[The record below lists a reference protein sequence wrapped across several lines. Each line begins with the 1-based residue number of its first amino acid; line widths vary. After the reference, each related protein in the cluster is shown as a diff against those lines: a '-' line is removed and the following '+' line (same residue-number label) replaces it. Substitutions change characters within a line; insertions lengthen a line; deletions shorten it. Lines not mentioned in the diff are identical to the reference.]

1 MGAPEFYI
9 LTAPV
14 AGENLVKSDGA
25 GSMPQ
30 VRFTQNLQRH
40 LDVPECE
47 VEAATVRGALDAV
60 FQENPRL
67 KGYVLDDQGRLRQ
80 HVVIF
85 INGQQIEDRLQM
97 SDAVRPE
104 SELFVMQALSG
115 G

>member
-1 MGAPEFYI
+1 
-9 LTAPV
+9 
-14 AGENLVKSDGA
+14 
-25 GSMPQ
+25 MPQ
-30 VRFTQNLQRH
+30 VKFTQNLQRY

-47 VEAATVRGALDAV
+47 VEATTVRGALDAV

-80 HVVIF
+80 HVAIF
-85 INGQQIEDRLQM
+85 INGQMIEDRLQM
-97 SDAVRPE
+97 SDSIQPE